1 MDQFHGLLKL
11 ELKVC
16 HTFIGKSTGQ
26 GRGQGPK
33 DIDVTR
39 CEALQGTAKQA
50 LPKIVCFC
58 PKNWAVNFPRVLD
71 WSVEFRSA
79 WLPDSNNW
87 NLHQNSSQIV
97 SVHIKT
103 SYCMCACVKN
113 IFTHTHGMQS
123 ACIVVLPTIVNVIS
137 CWLASSVYINLEI
150 DKSTT
155 SDICKYI
162 WSEWRTWGNVKLNA
176 YWNECKY
183 TWNPKKWPL
192 VW

>member
-71 WSVEFRSA
+71 
-79 WLPDSNNW
+79 
-87 NLHQNSSQIV
+87 
-97 SVHIKT
+97 
-103 SYCMCACVKN
+103 
-113 IFTHTHGMQS
+113 
-123 ACIVVLPTIVNVIS
+123 
-137 CWLASSVYINLEI
+137 
-150 DKSTT
+150 
-155 SDICKYI
+155 
-162 WSEWRTWGNVKLNA
+162 
-176 YWNECKY
+176 
-183 TWNPKKWPL
+183 
-192 VW
+192 